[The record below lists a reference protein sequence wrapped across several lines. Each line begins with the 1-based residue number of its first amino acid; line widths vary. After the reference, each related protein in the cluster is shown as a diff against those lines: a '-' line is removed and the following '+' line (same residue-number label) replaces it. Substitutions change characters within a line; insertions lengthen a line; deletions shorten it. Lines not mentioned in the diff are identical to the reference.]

1 MKTTE
6 EHVIILLHSRID
18 KLLDEKD
25 ELLDFIRNIE
35 DTNLDELLDVKIPEI
50 LEKFKEE
57 L

>member
-6 EHVIILLHSRID
+6 ERGIILLNRRID

-35 DTNLDELLDVKIPEI
+35 NTNLDDLLDVKIPEI

-57 L
+57 R